1 MLTVDVEK
9 EEIKDPEVS
18 KETRVFQDPQVDM
31 DKKGNR
37 ASKDL
42 LDYWELLV
50 TKDQQEKQGIKDQE
64 VYKESRVYPE

>member
-18 KETRVFQDPQVDM
+18 KVTRVFRDSQVDM

-37 ASKDL
+37 ENKDL
-42 LDYWELLV
+42 LA
-50 TKDQQEKQGIKDQE
+50 TKDQQEKQVVKDPE
-64 VYKESRVYPE
+64 VYKESRVCPE

>member
-9 EEIKDPEVS
+9 EEIKDSEVS
-18 KETRVFQDPQVDM
+18 KETRVFRDLQVDM
-31 DKKGNR
+31 DKKGNK

-50 TKDQQEKQGIKDQE
+50 PKDQQEKQGIKDQE
-64 VYKESRVYPE
+64 VYKESRVCPE

>member
-1 MLTVDVEK
+1 MF
-9 EEIKDPEVS
+9 
-18 KETRVFQDPQVDM
+18 RDPQVDM

-50 TKDQQEKQGIKDQE
+50 PKDQQEKQGIKDQE